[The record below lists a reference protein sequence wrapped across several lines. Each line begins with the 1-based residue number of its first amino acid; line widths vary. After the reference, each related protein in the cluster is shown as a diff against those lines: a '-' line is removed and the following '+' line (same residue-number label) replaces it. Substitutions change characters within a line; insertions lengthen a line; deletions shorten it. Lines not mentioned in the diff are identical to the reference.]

1 MFKFKRLFQITQQ
14 PHDPD
19 ILYRLSLIYSGYRLT
34 LSFFLIGL
42 FLITLNNP
50 VVGGSEPYLYLNALA
65 GYAFI
70 TLMAYVALRHWP
82 HQLNNQTGLMLIVD
96 ICALTIMLYANGG
109 PSLQMSMLYMVVV
122 MAANILLPA
131 GRALVIAL
139 LAAITV
145 IYQQFFYSLV
155 QSTDIS
161 SIGNAALLALSFI
174 GVSLFGQLITQRLRL
189 VEYLAQQRSREITQ
203 LQTINQKIIE
213 QIDTGLLVLD
223 EQHNILLINK
233 AAQQLAFSTTPT
245 SIPTSIT
252 SKKQPLLGQPLASVH
267 PELAE
272 QIQQAL
278 DENHYELLFYA
289 QTKKHDLNIQLTQ
302 LQHDGQAPNML
313 VSMQS
318 LQRLNQK
325 VQQLKLASLGQLT
338 ASIAH
343 EIRNPLAAI
352 SQASELMAESA
363 LDDTNQD
370 LIKLI
375 QRQTKRLDLIIEDIL
390 QMSRRKT
397 IKPQQ
402 LMLNNWLNKLLDDD
416 LSSIKQSI
424 QIQISSDASVWFD
437 ALQLQH
443 IVVNLLQNAVHHS
456 KKLHEFP
463 VIRVLASQDE
473 QQHVILDVMDSGP
486 GVSAKALETLF
497 EPFFTT
503 EPNGTGLG
511 LYLSKAFCEAND
523 AQLLYIPQTRGA
535 CFRIVFRSPT

>member
-1 MFKFKRLFQITQQ
+1 MFKLKRLFQITQQ

-19 ILYRLSLIYSGYRLT
+19 ILYRLSMIYSGYRLT
-34 LSFFLIGL
+34 LSFFLIAL

-82 HQLNNQTGLMLIVD
+82 HQLNNQTSMMLIVD
-96 ICALTIMLYANGG
+96 ICALTVMLYANGG

-131 GRALVIAL
+131 GRALIIAL

-145 IYQQFFYSLV
+145 IYQQFFYSLA
-155 QSTDIS
+155 QKNDIA

-223 EQHNILLINK
+223 EQYNILLINK
-233 AAQQLAFSTTPT
+233 AAQQLAFSATHVTDHL
-245 SIPTSIT
+245 I
-252 SKKQPLLGQPLASVH
+252 GQPLAAIH
-267 PELAE
+267 PQLAQ

-278 DENHYELLFYA
+278 DQDHYELLFYA

-302 LQHDGQAPNML
+302 LQHDHQAPNIL

-352 SQASELMAESA
+352 SQASELMAESK

-370 LIKLI
+370 LLKLI

-402 LMLNNWLNKLLDDD
+402 LMLSPWLNKLLDDD
-416 LSSIKQSI
+416 LSNIKQAI
-424 QIQISSDASVWFD
+424 QIQIAADVSVWFD
-437 ALQLQH
+437 TLQLQH
-443 IVVNLLQNAVHHS
+443 IVVNLLQNALHHS
-456 KKLHEFP
+456 KKLHESP
-463 VIRVLASQDE
+463 IIRVVASQDE

-486 GVSAKALETLF
+486 GVSNKALQTLF

-535 CFRIVFRSPT
+535 CFRIVFRSTT